1 MIFGLHIGLAEKGF
15 MSYTPGGSRLL
26 FCHSPES
33 WAQMWDGLV
42 FEKGVVKVWTK
53 LLHVE
58 RKDFDGDQVS
68 SQSLPLLLWSIT
80 RL

>member
-1 MIFGLHIGLAEKGF
+1 

-33 WAQMWDGLV
+33 WVEMWDGFV
-42 FEKGVVKVWTK
+42 FEKDVVKVRTK

-58 RKDFDGDQVS
+58 RKDFEGDEVS
-68 SQSLPLLLWSIT
+68 SQSLPLLFWSVT